1 MSKPNRVLLPLYFI
15 FLRTAGWVLPLQFI
29 PNISLSPVPATQCE
43 NSVLRIHSPLLGTPL
58 GEASLKCR
66 CLRRHTCAGLSSSP
80 RGLAQG
86 EHSGHQQ
93 GQFHL
98 GPEVSEG
105 RTTVT
110 CWSGDGRDASRSPL
124 TFPPPL
130 LRPRWHICLYP
141 TYCLCGVA

>member
-1 MSKPNRVLLPLYFI
+1 M
-15 FLRTAGWVLPLQFI
+15 
-29 PNISLSPVPATQCE
+29 
-43 NSVLRIHSPLLGTPL
+43 
-58 GEASLKCR
+58 
-66 CLRRHTCAGLSSSP
+66 GLSGSP

-124 TFPPPL
+124 TFPPSSL
-130 LRPRWHICLYP
+130 AGTFAFIQHIAY
-141 TYCLCGVA
+141 VE